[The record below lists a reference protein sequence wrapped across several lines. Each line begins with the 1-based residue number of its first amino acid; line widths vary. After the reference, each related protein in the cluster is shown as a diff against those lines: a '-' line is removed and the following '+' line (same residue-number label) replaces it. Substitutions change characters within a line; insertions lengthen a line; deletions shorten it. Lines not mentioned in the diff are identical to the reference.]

1 MKSTGKGLRQE
12 DSEPVWNKLF
22 QYKPVGGRMGY
33 FAGQVH
39 EEVEEP
45 YHIAELRAC
54 LQREKDGKTPS
65 SWFLRVTHHCD
76 VHAMCVVNQER
87 VRSSQELVL

>member
-12 DSEPVWNKLF
+12 DSEPVGNKLF

-39 EEVEEP
+39 KEVEEP
-45 YHIAELRAC
+45 
-54 LQREKDGKTPS
+54 
-65 SWFLRVTHHCD
+65 
-76 VHAMCVVNQER
+76 
-87 VRSSQELVL
+87 